1 MVLGKLVAA
10 NAPVNAQNLYG
21 VTPLHY
27 AANRDLVDGVTLLLG
42 AGADPHIKSRA
53 GKTPLDLA
61 KDRGLT
67 KVEAVLVAAMEKA
80 AKGEL

>member
-1 MVLGKLVAA
+1 VE
-10 NAPVNAQNLYG
+10 
-21 VTPLHY
+21 
-27 AANRDLVDGVTLLLG
+27 LLLG

-67 KVEAVLVAAMEKA
+67 NIQAVLVAAMEKA